1 MKKFKMSLTMGGTIE
16 VGRSVINEEFY
27 VVVGRDDNGVQII
40 IEKEEVDMIIMM
52 LAKSS
57 RCKMMEETSMK
68 QAWDM
73 IMEGGSI
80 TEVGSDDM

>member
-1 MKKFKMSLTMGGTIE
+1 MGGTIE

-57 RCKMMEETSMK
+57 RYKMMEETSMK
-68 QAWDM
+68 RAWDM